1 MRKQLHIS
9 QAIREGFDLT
19 RGNIKAA
26 LVIMALFGGVEAL
39 FGGFDFVIGQA
50 EFNLALTLAVPAI
63 IIRWLVL
70 AWLKAGWV
78 TVGIRAA
85 REGNLSLAGALS
97 GLRFVLPY
105 FVTRLVLTGFIA
117 AILLPAMG
125 IMGTVYAWIG
135 PSTEE
140 VRHVAGWDAVLAFV
154 EKYGIFI
161 SLEILVLAIDLVPVV
176 MVATYFGFALYIL
189 VDLRVSPIE
198 AMRLSGKVTKG
209 AMLPLVYFAFVAA
222 LVNLAGLLCL
232 AVGLLITMP
241 ATSLAHFCIYRDLLR
256 QTEFTL
262 DDAIPADSNEVKRD
276 NREAA

>member
-1 MRKQLHIS
+1 MRKQLHIGHS
-9 QAIREGFDLT
+9 IREGFVLT
-19 RGNIKAA
+19 RGNLKAA

-39 FGGFDFVIGQA
+39 FGGLDFAIGQA
-50 EFNLALTLAVPAI
+50 ELNLALSLAVPAI

-78 TVGIRAA
+78 MVGIRAA
-85 REGNLSLAGALS
+85 REGQLSLTGALS

-125 IMGTVYAWIG
+125 IMGTLYAWIG
-135 PSTEE
+135 PSADE
-140 VRHVAGWDAVLAFV
+140 VRHMAGWDAVLAFV
-154 EKYGIFI
+154 AKYGIFI

-209 AMLPLVYFAFVAA
+209 AMLPLVYFALVAA

-232 AVGLLITMP
+232 VVGLLITMP